1 MKLLTI
7 SSLGTK
13 DIESIKFGEKFPI
26 TYNLFNLGQDGSYVH
41 TLAFF
46 EENEAVELP
55 VSEAAFLDTI
65 ADFQLGNYIT
75 KDFLCES
82 LGIPDT
88 TATLYMYVLGGM
100 EGDSILRPIRSVNH
114 PYDYILL
121 DVKDS
126 VISHR
131 HGIA

>member
-1 MKLLTI
+1 MITGIRKPSDDSKPVKLLTI

-13 DIESIKFGEKFPI
+13 DIESIKLGEKFPI

-82 LGIPDT
+82 
-88 TATLYMYVLGGM
+88 
-100 EGDSILRPIRSVNH
+100 
-114 PYDYILL
+114 
-121 DVKDS
+121 
-126 VISHR
+126 
-131 HGIA
+131 